1 MMRRTGLADLLVPF
15 VVVGVI
21 SYLLLR
27 MTYSSIPP
35 FQWFIALPI
44 AVLAG
49 VEFVIARRVRQ
60 AVRHVQGARPLT
72 AFAVAR
78 GVALGKATAVVGS
91 ALVGGGVALVLKV
104 LPDANRTSAASH
116 DLRVGVAFA
125 VVSVIL
131 CLSGIVLE
139 RSGIDPN
146 RDRDATQRDRV

>member
-1 MMRRTGLADLLVPF
+1 MMRRTGLADLLVSF
-15 VVVGVI
+15 LALGVI

-60 AVRHVQGARPLT
+60 AVRHLPGSRPLT

-78 GVALGKATAVVGS
+78 GVALGKATAMVGS
-91 ALVGGGVALVLKV
+91 ALTGAGVALILKV
-104 LPDANRTSAASH
+104 LPDSDRTSAASH

-125 VVSVIL
+125 VVSAIL
-131 CLSGIVLE
+131 CASGIVLE
-139 RSGIDPN
+139 RAGIDPN
-146 RDRDATQRDRV
+146 RDRDAAKRDRV